1 MKNMQR
7 GYLETLRIIC
17 MSLLMLAVDPLWAR
31 DFMCNGW
38 TYTVLDEQ
46 AGVCGLKKIND
57 DNRAVIKIPS
67 TVHDGSKSY
76 KVASILEYAF
86 YHCENLTEVKIPE
99 SVKEIGS
106 SAFSDCENLIEVKI
120 PKSVKEIGSSAFLG
134 CSSLVKVRLPKHL
147 KVIRYSAFKEC
158 TSLTKVIIPETV
170 ETIEAMAFHRCES
183 LNCLK
188 LPESLDSIGRVAF
201 VLCNGLRSVT
211 IPERVSYL
219 DGSVFN
225 SINLEEIIV
234 HPRNQSFVAVDG
246 ILFSKDLTRLVCYP
260 AAKSDTS
267 YTIPYGVESIAS
279 GAFTNNRNLTDVVIP
294 ETVKY
299 IGEEAFA
306 SSRALRTIELH
317 DSLSSNYAF
326 NFSWCDSL
334 KTVRFTNPR
343 NIIFYESNN
352 IERVFYTGEKPERG
366 SVCMFDE
373 EVYNKATLYVRKS
386 ILDDLRDL
394 EPWCKFRKIEILE
407 FSIPTTRVVE
417 TGIAGNRCEQASC
430 NDAPGTE
437 CTVEKTVFDGGDTRN
452 E

>member
-1 MKNMQR
+1 MKIKGINTKDEQLYRMTDLKNMQR

-17 MSLLMLAVDPLWAR
+17 MSLLMLAVDPLWAK

-46 AGVCGLKKIND
+46 AGVCGLKEIND

-76 KVASILEYAF
+76 KVASILEGAF
-86 YHCENLTEVKIPE
+86 SNCENLTEVKIPE

-106 SAFSDCENLIEVKI
+106 SAFLD
-120 PKSVKEIGSSAFLG
+120 

-147 KVIRYSAFKEC
+147 KVIRDWAFKEC

-188 LPESLDSIGRVAF
+188 LPESLDSIGYAAF
-201 VLCNGLRSVT
+201 VMCNGLRSVT

-219 DGSVFN
+219 DGSVFT

-267 YTIPYGVESIAS
+267 YTIPYGVKSIAS
-279 GAFTNNRNLTDVVIP
+279 GAFANNRNLTDVVIP
-294 ETVKY
+294 ETVKS

-306 SSRALRTIELH
+306 FSRSLRTIELH

-343 NIIFYESNN
+343 NISFYKSKN
-352 IERVFYTGEKPERG
+352 IERIFYTGEKPERDDVG
-366 SVCMFDE
+366 MFDE

-437 CTVEKTVFDGGDTRN
+437 CTVEKAVFDGGDTRN